1 MKKKKYNIEGLD
13 CANCARE
20 LEEAITKIDGV
31 SSVVINFMMQKMEIS
46 YDEENEKEILSNL
59 KKMIKKDLC
68 QLHSQCSRA
77 RVFFATVKYVG
88 QADIRN

>member
-1 MKKKKYNIEGLD
+1 MKKEKYNIEGLD

-59 KKMIKKDLC
+59 KKVIKKEEPDVSL
-68 QLHSQCSRA
+68 SE
-77 RVFFATVKYVG
+77 
-88 QADIRN
+88 I

>member
-1 MKKKKYNIEGLD
+1 MTKKKYNIEGLD

-20 LEEAITKIDGV
+20 LEETITKIDGI

-59 KKMIKKDLC
+59 KKVIKKEEPDVYF
-68 QLHSQCSRA
+68 SE
-77 RVFFATVKYVG
+77 
-88 QADIRN
+88 I

>member
-20 LEEAITKIDGV
+20 LEENITKIDGI

-59 KKMIKKDLC
+59 KKVIKKEESDVSL
-68 QLHSQCSRA
+68 SE
-77 RVFFATVKYVG
+77 
-88 QADIRN
+88 I

>member
-20 LEEAITKIDGV
+20 LEETITKIDGI

-59 KKMIKKDLC
+59 KKVIKKEEPDV
-68 QLHSQCSRA
+68 SFSE
-77 RVFFATVKYVG
+77 
-88 QADIRN
+88 I

>member
-20 LEEAITKIDGV
+20 LEETITKIDGV

-59 KKMIKKDLC
+59 KKVIKKEEPDVSL
-68 QLHSQCSRA
+68 SE
-77 RVFFATVKYVG
+77 
-88 QADIRN
+88 I

>member
-20 LEEAITKIDGV
+20 LEETITKIDGI

-46 YDEENEKEILSNL
+46 YDEENEQEILSNL
-59 KKMIKKDLC
+59 KKVIKKEEPDV
-68 QLHSQCSRA
+68 SFSE
-77 RVFFATVKYVG
+77 
-88 QADIRN
+88 I

>member
-1 MKKKKYNIEGLD
+1 MTKKKYNIEGLD

-20 LEEAITKIDGV
+20 LEETITKIDGI

-59 KKMIKKDLC
+59 KKVIKKEEP
-68 QLHSQCSRA
+68 
-77 RVFFATVKYVG
+77 
-88 QADIRN
+88 DISFSEI

>member
-59 KKMIKKDLC
+59 KKMIKKEEPDVSL
-68 QLHSQCSRA
+68 SE
-77 RVFFATVKYVG
+77 
-88 QADIRN
+88 I

>member
-20 LEEAITKIDGV
+20 LEENITKIDGI

-59 KKMIKKDLC
+59 KKVIKKEEPDVSL
-68 QLHSQCSRA
+68 SE
-77 RVFFATVKYVG
+77 
-88 QADIRN
+88 I

>member
-20 LEEAITKIDGV
+20 LEEAITKIDGI

-46 YDEENEKEILSNL
+46 YDEENEREILSNL
-59 KKMIKKDLC
+59 KKVIKKEEPDVSL
-68 QLHSQCSRA
+68 SE
-77 RVFFATVKYVG
+77 
-88 QADIRN
+88 I

>member
-20 LEEAITKIDGV
+20 LEEAITKIDGIF
-31 SSVVINFMMQKMEIS
+31 SVVINFMMQKMEIS

-59 KKMIKKDLC
+59 KKVIKKEEPDVSFSEL
-68 QLHSQCSRA
+68 
-77 RVFFATVKYVG
+77 
-88 QADIRN
+88 

>member
-20 LEEAITKIDGV
+20 LEENITRIDGI

-59 KKMIKKDLC
+59 KKVIKKEEPDVSL
-68 QLHSQCSRA
+68 SE
-77 RVFFATVKYVG
+77 
-88 QADIRN
+88 I

>member
-20 LEEAITKIDGV
+20 LEEAITKIDGI
-31 SSVVINFMMQKMEIS
+31 SSVVINFMMQKIEIS

-59 KKMIKKDLC
+59 KKVIKKEEPDVSL
-68 QLHSQCSRA
+68 SE
-77 RVFFATVKYVG
+77 
-88 QADIRN
+88 I

>member
-20 LEEAITKIDGV
+20 LEEDITKIDGI

-59 KKMIKKDLC
+59 KKVIKKEEPDVSL
-68 QLHSQCSRA
+68 SE
-77 RVFFATVKYVG
+77 
-88 QADIRN
+88 I

>member
-20 LEEAITKIDGV
+20 LEETITKIDGI

-59 KKMIKKDLC
+59 KKVIKKEEPD
-68 QLHSQCSRA
+68 
-77 RVFFATVKYVG
+77 VFLSE
-88 QADIRN
+88 I

>member
-46 YDEENEKEILSNL
+46 YDETNEKEILSNL
-59 KKMIKKDLC
+59 KKVIKKEEPDVSL
-68 QLHSQCSRA
+68 SE
-77 RVFFATVKYVG
+77 
-88 QADIRN
+88 I

>member
-20 LEEAITKIDGV
+20 LEETITKIDGI

-46 YDEENEKEILSNL
+46 YDEENEKKILSNL
-59 KKMIKKDLC
+59 KKVIKKEE
-68 QLHSQCSRA
+68 
-77 RVFFATVKYVG
+77 
-88 QADIRN
+88 ADVSFSEI

>member
-1 MKKKKYNIEGLD
+1 MTKKKYNIEGLD

-20 LEEAITKIDGV
+20 LEETITKIDGI

-59 KKMIKKDLC
+59 KKVIKKEEPDV
-68 QLHSQCSRA
+68 SFSE
-77 RVFFATVKYVG
+77 
-88 QADIRN
+88 I

>member
-31 SSVVINFMMQKMEIS
+31 SSVIINFMMQKMEIS
-46 YDEENEKEILSNL
+46 YDEENEKEVLSNL
-59 KKMIKKDLC
+59 KKVIKKEEPDVSL
-68 QLHSQCSRA
+68 SE
-77 RVFFATVKYVG
+77 
-88 QADIRN
+88 I

>member
-20 LEEAITKIDGV
+20 LEEAITKIDGI

-59 KKMIKKDLC
+59 KKVIKKEEPDVSL
-68 QLHSQCSRA
+68 
-77 RVFFATVKYVG
+77 
-88 QADIRN
+88 IEI

>member
-20 LEEAITKIDGV
+20 LEEAITKIDGI

-59 KKMIKKDLC
+59 KKVIKKEEPDVSL
-68 QLHSQCSRA
+68 SE
-77 RVFFATVKYVG
+77 
-88 QADIRN
+88 I

>member
-59 KKMIKKDLC
+59 KKVIKKEEPDVSL
-68 QLHSQCSRA
+68 SE
-77 RVFFATVKYVG
+77 
-88 QADIRN
+88 I

>member
-20 LEEAITKIDGV
+20 LEETITKIDGI

-46 YDEENEKEILSNL
+46 YDEENEQEILSNL
-59 KKMIKKDLC
+59 KKVIKKEEPDVSL
-68 QLHSQCSRA
+68 SE
-77 RVFFATVKYVG
+77 
-88 QADIRN
+88 I

>member
-46 YDEENEKEILSNL
+46 YDEENEKE
-59 KKMIKKDLC
+59 
-68 QLHSQCSRA
+68 
-77 RVFFATVKYVG
+77 VFICTYGSMQIGGRKG
-88 QADIRN
+88 

>member
-1 MKKKKYNIEGLD
+1 MKTKKYNIEGLD

-20 LEEAITKIDGV
+20 LEETITKIDGI

-59 KKMIKKDLC
+59 KKVIKKEEPDVSL
-68 QLHSQCSRA
+68 SE
-77 RVFFATVKYVG
+77 
-88 QADIRN
+88 I

>member
-20 LEEAITKIDGV
+20 LEEAITKIDGI
-31 SSVVINFMMQKMEIS
+31 SSVVINFMMQKMEIT

-59 KKMIKKDLC
+59 KKVIKKEEPDVSL
-68 QLHSQCSRA
+68 SE
-77 RVFFATVKYVG
+77 
-88 QADIRN
+88 I

>member
-1 MKKKKYNIEGLD
+1 MTKKKYNIEGLD

-20 LEEAITKIDGV
+20 LEETMTKIDGI

-59 KKMIKKDLC
+59 KKVIKKEEPDV
-68 QLHSQCSRA
+68 SFSE
-77 RVFFATVKYVG
+77 
-88 QADIRN
+88 I

>member
-20 LEEAITKIDGV
+20 LEEAITKINGI
-31 SSVVINFMMQKMEIS
+31 SSVIINFMMQKMEIS

-59 KKMIKKDLC
+59 KKVIKKEEPDVSL
-68 QLHSQCSRA
+68 SE
-77 RVFFATVKYVG
+77 
-88 QADIRN
+88 I

>member
-20 LEEAITKIDGV
+20 LEEAITKIDGI

-59 KKMIKKDLC
+59 KKVIKKEESDVSL
-68 QLHSQCSRA
+68 SE
-77 RVFFATVKYVG
+77 
-88 QADIRN
+88 I